1 MAEKAVGDLAMVIE
15 LLVGSILA
23 LVAGV
28 LMMLLVLASCTSVL
42 REMRRELVLVRE
54 LHGRFLVRGCEGR
67 DGAV

>member
-1 MAEKAVGDLAMVIE
+1 MVIE
-15 LLVGSILA
+15 LLVGGILA

-28 LMMLLVLASCTSVL
+28 LMMLLVPASCTSVL

-54 LHGRFLVRGCEGR
+54 LYGRFLARGCEGR